1 LRAHEELILAACN
14 TSRFSLLHGG
24 SYNRCCE
31 SHARFGRRLNQM
43 GDSRSNRSRIVVDA
57 SPRPRRQPARGYG
70 QRPRNTEVWL
80 AVSLIIAAALATFL
94 ALFLTS
100 RPYDPMS
107 ASLAPQQIVPAGP
120 SISPS
125 PKPSATASPTPQTAP
140 SPSLPSGET
149 SPAVVDDATIQ
160 AEIDKTLAADSALAN
175 LDVSTLVENGKVTI
189 VGSVKSSELKQRVAR
204 EIRALKGVISIDN
217 QLVVAES
224 TPQ

>member
-1 LRAHEELILAACN
+1 
-14 TSRFSLLHGG
+14 
-24 SYNRCCE
+24 
-31 SHARFGRRLNQM
+31 M

-57 SPRPRRQPARGYG
+57 SPRQRRPPARGY
-70 QRPRNTEVWL
+70 RPPPRNTEVWL
-80 AVSLIIAAALATFL
+80 AISLIVAGAVATFF

-107 ASLAPQQIVPAGP
+107 ASLAPQQTVPVGP
-120 SISPS
+120 GISPS
-125 PKPSATASPTPQTAP
+125 PKPSATTSPTPQTAP

-160 AEIDKTLAADSALAN
+160 SEIDKTLASDSALAN

-189 VGSVKSSELKQRVAR
+189 VGSVKSLELKQRVAR
-204 EIRALKGVISIDN
+204 EIRALKGVTSIDN

>member
-1 LRAHEELILAACN
+1 
-14 TSRFSLLHGG
+14 
-24 SYNRCCE
+24 
-31 SHARFGRRLNQM
+31 M

-57 SPRPRRQPARGYG
+57 SPRQRRPPARGYG
-70 QRPRNTEVWL
+70 QRPRNTELWL
-80 AVSLIIAAALATFL
+80 AISLIVAAALATFL

-107 ASLAPQQIVPAGP
+107 TSLAPQQTIPAGP
-120 SISPS
+120 NISPS
-125 PKPSATASPTPQTAP
+125 PKSSVSATATPQTAP

-149 SPAVVDDATIQ
+149 SPSVIDDATIQ
-160 AEIDKTLAADSALAN
+160 SEIDKTLASDSALAN

-204 EIRALKGVISIDN
+204 EIRALKGVTNVDN

>member
-1 LRAHEELILAACN
+1 
-14 TSRFSLLHGG
+14 
-24 SYNRCCE
+24 
-31 SHARFGRRLNQM
+31 M

-57 SPRPRRQPARGYG
+57 APRQRRAPARGYN
-70 QRPRNTEVWL
+70 QRPRNTELWL
-80 AVSLIIAAALATFL
+80 AISLIVAAALATFL

-100 RPYDPMS
+100 RPYDPMN
-107 ASLAPQQIVPAGP
+107 ASVAPQQTIPAGP

-125 PKPSATASPTPQTAP
+125 PSPRPSTGTPTAQTAP

-160 AEIDKTLAADSALAN
+160 SSIDKALASDSALAN

-204 EIRALKGVISIDN
+204 EIRAIKGVNSIDN
-217 QLVVAES
+217 QLVVAEAS
-224 TPQ
+224 P